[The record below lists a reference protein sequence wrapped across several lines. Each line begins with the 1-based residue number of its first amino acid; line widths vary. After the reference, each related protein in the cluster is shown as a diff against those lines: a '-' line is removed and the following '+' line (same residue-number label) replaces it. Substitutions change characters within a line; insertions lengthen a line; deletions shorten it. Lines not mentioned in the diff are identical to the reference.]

1 MFWLLVGLLALLFAY
16 LGAIKSKYKYIFRVL
31 LIITLAIPISFGGTT
46 SADHEGYARNYNYM
60 STRSVGELV
69 KDYDFVG
76 SAISQR
82 EETYEIGFTTLI
94 ISINKLGFTE
104 AAFFLIIALVTSTLY
119 VSVFYRFR
127 LNPLIILIFLTTV
140 YYSHQAN
147 LVRQMIA
154 VTIFLY
160 STKFLVKQDIWKY
173 LLLVV
178 LAASFHS
185 SAFLLFLF
193 TPLYMVRKE
202 SNLFWLLLLI
212 VWIITVPLAL
222 HIINFDFFSLMPS
235 VLNFTVSVQEAQ
247 RVGAEINFDLVYNT
261 FVLLFFVLRKNVPE
275 EYLKY
280 AALFVIGGILLNISQ
295 QMALIYRFALYFA
308 PLMCALIP
316 NLTDVKSKKLRPSL
330 LVLRGVVIVYYAYVF
345 LSSMV
350 LSQNPPFTK
359 DMYSISDLF
368 M

>member
-1 MFWLLVGLLALLFAY
+1 
-16 LGAIKSKYKYIFRVL
+16 
-31 LIITLAIPISFGGTT
+31 
-46 SADHEGYARNYNYM
+46 
-60 STRSVGELV
+60 
-69 KDYDFVG
+69 
-76 SAISQR
+76 
-82 EETYEIGFTTLI
+82 
-94 ISINKLGFTE
+94 
-104 AAFFLIIALVTSTLY
+104 
-119 VSVFYRFR
+119 
-127 LNPLIILIFLTTV
+127 
-140 YYSHQAN
+140 
-147 LVRQMIA
+147 MIA

-222 HIINFDFFSLMPS
+222 HFINFDFFSLMPS

-261 FVLLFFVLRKNVPE
+261 SVLLFFLLRKNVPE

-359 DMYSISDLF
+359 YMYSISDLF